1 MMAQLLAHM
10 IGDYGLQSDWMA
22 LNKQSR
28 AGVCA
33 LHAALYTIPF
43 YFLCFPLGVLNGA
56 ILFKLSLIYVT
67 HAIIDHYSLA
77 KYFIRARNHVFSESD
92 FEPDAELCEY
102 TGLNASR
109 PEGIRWPIYIIT
121 DNMFHLIINYYVLS
135 VLIV

>member
-1 MMAQLLAHM
+1 MAQVLAILAHL
-10 IGDYGLQSDWMA
+10 IGDYGLQSDWMV
-22 LNKQSR
+22 LNKQKR

-33 LHAALYTIPF
+33 LHAMLYTIPF

-92 FEPDAELCEY
+92 FRPDAELCEF
-102 TGLNASR
+102 TGMSASR
-109 PEGIRWPIYIIT
+109 PEGIRWIVYTIT
-121 DNMFHLIINYYVLS
+121 DNMFHLIINYYVL
-135 VLIV
+135 IM